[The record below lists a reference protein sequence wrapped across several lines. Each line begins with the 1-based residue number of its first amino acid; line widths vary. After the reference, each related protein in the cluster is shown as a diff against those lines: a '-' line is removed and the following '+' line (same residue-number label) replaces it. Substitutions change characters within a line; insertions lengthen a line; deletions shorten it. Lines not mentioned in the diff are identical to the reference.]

1 MGGVPA
7 LKLVIGFLLL
17 SPAVVFGQNDNL
29 SGGTIRGKRAL
40 LVANSAY
47 QDRRLP
53 ALRTPKAN
61 AEALA
66 SVLANAHIQPEV
78 AYDLKQVEMIATIQ
92 RFVASI
98 QPGDFVLIYF
108 SGYGYQADE
117 LNYLLPTTFDPSD
130 DSSLGLRA
138 YSVRNLLGQ
147 LEQRRAGPRM
157 LILDASRPCP
167 DLPVGL
173 ANMPPASNTLVA
185 FSAAPNVSAPDP
197 PDGGVNSFTGA
208 LIKAIQ
214 EPGST
219 PVRILL
225 GAQSEVDRE
234 SGGKQV
240 PFVMQSPVES
250 FFFTEPAPPPP
261 PRTVSLSPELKPG
274 QNRENSKD
282 QLIYAWIPPGVFK
295 MGCVPN
301 DSFCLPD
308 ENPRHEVKITNGFW
322 ITRTEVTTEA
332 YQRFTGQTGHREPRK
347 TQTNPKLMGTDLP
360 VTRVSWDD
368 AEAYCEWAGG
378 HLPTEAQWEHAAR
391 GGPEGLKYPWGNQ
404 FDPRSANSFRTD
416 PKLKRPFTETVPVRR
431 LGTGNGF
438 DLFDMVGNA
447 REWTSDFYDPAAYPP
462 PTGVVAD
469 PTGPSIAKDRV
480 VRGGSFYGSDKH
492 LRISARDH
500 LEGAKDDNQTGFRC
514 VVASLATPN

>member
-7 LKLVIGFLLL
+7 LKRVFSLLL
-17 SPAVVFGQNDNL
+17 VSLAVVFGQKGNPSDAA
-29 SGGTIRGKRAL
+29 SRGKRAL
-40 LVANSAY
+40 LIANSAY
-47 QDRRLP
+47 QRLP

-66 SVLANAHIQPEV
+66 SALAGAHIQLEV
-78 AYDLKQVEMIATIQ
+78 VYDLSQAGMIAAIQ
-92 RFVASI
+92 RFVDSVR
-98 QPGDFVLIYF
+98 QGDFVLIYF

-130 DSSLGLRA
+130 DSPLGQRA

-147 LEQRRAGPRM
+147 LEQRSAGTRM

-167 DLPVGL
+167 DLPEGL

-185 FSAAPNVSAPDP
+185 FSAAPNVSTPDP
-197 PDGGVNSFTGA
+197 PDGGINSFTAA
-208 LIKAIQ
+208 LTRAIQ

-219 PVRILL
+219 PVRTLL
-225 GAQSEVDRE
+225 GAQSEVNRE
-234 SGGKQV
+234 SGGRQM
-240 PFVMQSPVES
+240 PFVMQAPVES
-250 FFFTEPAPPPP
+250 FFFTEPAPPTPP
-261 PRTVSLSPELKPG
+261 KVVPLSPEVKPG
-274 QNRENSKD
+274 QNRENVKD
-282 QLIYAWIPPGVFK
+282 RLIYAWIPPGVFK

-301 DSFCLPD
+301 DDACLPD
-308 ENPRHEVKITNGFW
+308 EKPQHDVRIARGFW

-368 AEAYCEWAGG
+368 AKAYCEWAGG
-378 HLPTEAQWEHAAR
+378 RLPTEAQWEYAAR
-391 GGPEGLKYPWGNQ
+391 GGKPDLKYPWGNQ
-404 FDPRSANSFRTD
+404 FDARLANSFKTD
-416 PKLKRPFTETVPVRR
+416 PKLKRPFIETVPVRR
-431 LGTGNGF
+431 LGSGNGF
-438 DLFDMVGNA
+438 DLFDIVGNA
-447 REWTSDFYDPAAYPP
+447 REWTNDFYDPAAYSSTVSIVDPAGP
-462 PTGVVAD
+462 AD
-469 PTGPSIAKDRV
+469 GKDRV

-514 VVASLATPN
+514 VVPSLAAPN